1 MRRWSEFGCSY
12 SKETKPVLFCC
23 EEKGRSWDLEIIKI
37 RRQMLSVNLA
47 FGFWLQVIE
56 LVSESFLFIEPQKK
70 KKGKKDSTK
79 RREEKGGHFLL
90 FTWFAAALHDSTSM
104 KVREIPHVI
113 DGNKLG
119 IDMKRKQK
127 DKDKLRMQFLKMIQ
141 DC

>member
-70 KKGKKDSTK
+70 KKVKKTLQ
-79 RREEKGGHFLL
+79 REGGS
-90 FTWFAAALHDSTSM
+90 FASIHLVCCGFA
-104 KVREIPHVI
+104 
-113 DGNKLG
+113 
-119 IDMKRKQK
+119 
-127 DKDKLRMQFLKMIQ
+127 
-141 DC
+141 